1 MFISLFY
8 KRNFN
13 LKYLLRKT
21 DEPQS
26 QRLHPT
32 NNNQAVLRLHLPQLN
47 AAVSF
52 CVITDLHIVYIEPK
66 PSVKLFGPLLSFA
79 FRHRQM
85 A

>member
-8 KRNFN
+8 KRNVN

-26 QRLHPT
+26 QQLHPT
-32 NNNQAVLRLHLPQLN
+32 NNIKAVLRLHLPQLN
-47 AAVSF
+47 AAASL
-52 CVITDLHIVYIEPK
+52 CVVTDLHIVYIAPK
-66 PSVKLFGPLLSFA
+66 PSGKLFGPLLSFA